1 MVTLLTFGTFIVYS
15 LSNSAE
21 ELIDLYRFA
30 RANSIFLL
38 NFISFLYFCL
48 KFYTVLCYTK
58 ITFEWLPMI
67 NPYAWP
73 FSIFQ
78 VITRP
83 YYAFWSKIMPP
94 IKFEK
99 SSFEVSAMVG
109 LIALNSVS
117 YLFVRIANVIVIYLD
132 YAEKT
137 ISTLTDASLV

>member
-1 MVTLLTFGTFIVYS
+1 
-15 LSNSAE
+15 
-21 ELIDLYRFA
+21 
-30 RANSIFLL
+30 
-38 NFISFLYFCL
+38 
-48 KFYTVLCYTK
+48 
-58 ITFEWLPMI
+58 MI

-132 YAEKT
+132 YVEKT